1 MNRAES
7 RKLRKEL
14 AGEKAGARSLRKKLA
29 EADRLLAEEQSR

>member
-14 AGEKAGARSLRKKLA
+14 AGEKAGARSLTKKLSD
-29 EADRLLAEEQSR
+29 ADRMLVEEQSR